1 MRAGPSQEEIRRHNL
16 GALLRHVHLGGPTS
30 RAELTSRM
38 GLNRSTI
45 MALTADL
52 TAAGLVREELPRETG
67 RAGRPSLVVRPE
79 SARVYVFAFDV
90 GVDRLVAARV
100 GLGGAILDR
109 RETVRRRGPFSL
121 EEIVGPLAGF
131 ARQMRRKTRPDTVCV
146 GVAAAFSG
154 GVDRGNGVVRFG
166 PNMGPAEDVPFA
178 EEMNRRLAF
187 GMPVKV
193 GNDANLAALAEH
205 SRGVGVGC
213 RDLIY
218 LHGDVGVGG
227 GIIVNGQLLGG
238 HAGFGG
244 EIGHMVVNPKGRL
257 CGCGS
262 LGCLEAEVGERT
274 LLEAAGR
281 APGAPQGVGG
291 PRGADR
297 ARGAAEEPGAP
308 HGAVSVAAGPRADG
322 FEAPERG
329 ADGRRERLIGRDA
342 VRAVVDAADRGDI
355 VAQAA
360 LSRVGDWLGL
370 GVANLV
376 NIFNPEM
383 VIFGGMLREVYL
395 GSAAQVRSRLAVDA
409 LSASREGLRL
419 RTSALGDDATLM
431 GAAELAFA
439 QVLADPLEVLARAGS

>member
-1 MRAGPSQEEIRRHNL
+1 MISDFDDAYQEPTTMRAGPSQEDIRRHNL

-52 TAAGLVREELPRETG
+52 AAAGLVREELPRETG

-90 GVDRLVAARV
+90 GPDRLVAARV
-100 GLGGAILDR
+100 GLGGVILDR
-109 RETVRRRGPFSL
+109 LESVRQREPFDL
-121 EEIVGPLAGF
+121 DDVVGVLAGF
-131 ARQMRRKTRPDTVCV
+131 ARRMRLRIRKDTVCV
-146 GVAAAFSG
+146 GAAAAVAG
-154 GVDRGNGVVRFG
+154 GVRRGDGVIRFA
-166 PNMGPAEDVPFA
+166 PNLHVEEVPFGEA
-178 EEMNRRLAF
+178 LSGELGF
-187 GMPVKV
+187 GLPVSV
-193 GNDANLAALAEH
+193 GNDANLGALAEH
-205 SRGVGVGC
+205 SRGVGAGV

-227 GIIVNGQLLGG
+227 GVIAGGHLLGG
-238 HAGFGG
+238 HEGYGG
-244 EIGHMVVNPKGRL
+244 EIGHMVVHPGGRE

-262 LGCLEAEVGERT
+262 HGCLESEVGERA
-274 LLEAAGR
+274 LLELAGR
-281 APGAPQGVGG
+281 FGG
-291 PRGADR
+291 PADQ
-297 ARGAAEEPGAP
+297 
-308 HGAVSVAAGPRADG
+308 H
-322 FEAPERG
+322 
-329 ADGRRERLIGRDA
+329 GRDA

-355 VAQAA
+355 RAQEA

-370 GVANLV
+370 GVASLV

-395 GSAAQVRSRLAVDA
+395 SSAAQVRSRLALHA
-409 LSASREGLRL
+409 LAGSRERLRL
-419 RTSALGDDATLM
+419 RTSALGDDATLV

-439 QVLADPLEVLARAGS
+439 QVLADPLDVLARAGI